1 MSKTWGKP
9 EPLVE
14 EYVRDVDSAAVEKL
28 PKVVHEFIG
37 HGKSGVYVL
46 RRFEEAYYI
55 GLASSLPNRL
65 RKHTKDH
72 LRGEWNQFDLYVVRN
87 TKLKYLKEIET
98 LLIRVA
104 RPQGNRKKKPD
115 FAGAKNRTGRF
126 LKLLAQH
133 GAG

>member
-1 MSKTWGKP
+1 MAKTWGKA
-9 EPLVE
+9 EPLVQ
-14 EYVRDVDSAAVEKL
+14 EYVRGVESSALEKL

-37 HGKSGVYVL
+37 HGKSGVYIL
-46 RRFEEAYYI
+46 RRFEEAYYV

-72 LRGEWNQFDLYVVRN
+72 LRGEWNRFDLYVVRN
-87 TKLKYLKEIET
+87 TELKYLKEIET
-98 LLIRVA
+98 LLIRVT
-104 RPQGNRKKKPD
+104 RPQGNRRKKPG
-115 FAGAKNRTGRF
+115 FAGAKNRTRGF